1 MRIGFLLAIAAGVL
15 LPRPGHAQAAKAPA
29 VIRDSIYSMAV
40 DSTKYP
46 EAAFVYLL
54 DDGVLRYEPSGVG
67 TRTFRQVIQI
77 LKKDAVEQWAEYS
90 ISYQPDRERL
100 VLNWARVVAPGGQV
114 LSGAPEVSQDSDV
127 PASMENPVYQ
137 QVKVKRLTLAKVA
150 PGTLVDL
157 SYTIE
162 VLRPHLKGDFY
173 TGWRITTGRP
183 VIRSRLVLDTPTGYK
198 PRVLEENLSF
208 TPSVVDKGGRTVRT
222 WAAANLPKID
232 AELFASDSNGV
243 FQSVSVGGAI
253 TWEDI
258 GAWYAGLAR
267 DRYAMTPALDATLH
281 KLVAE
286 ARTFDDSLR
295 AIHRYVARDVR
306 YVAVSLGMGGYQ
318 PRAASAVS
326 ETGFGDCKDKA
337 TLFVTL
343 ARAIGLTAYPVLL
356 HSSNKVDREVPS
368 ISQFDH
374 AIAVV
379 DRKGARMFVDLT
391 ASDVPYGLVP
401 PNLDGQFV
409 LVVEPDGTTHQATIP
424 EPNPDQ
430 VASRMVIKGTVDS
443 AGFFGGT
450 IDMQLSGPSAAGLR
464 AGLTAPYDSTVRRQS
479 AMGLAATAY
488 PGGQGDSLIILESGA
503 TGADPHV
510 LVEMRRGRA
519 AQLAGNAA
527 ILTLPFRQRE
537 LDFSETIRELRKK
550 TPRRFPLDIAAMM
563 GRGAREV
570 RFELTLPPGWTAELP
585 PPQSHVGWWGRFD
598 TRMEQTGRTL
608 VMVEQQVPAH
618 GNLAPDRVEDV
629 VKWLETA
636 QTINQQYRTVA
647 VVRKP

>member
-1 MRIGFLLAIAAGVL
+1 MLGIIAGVL
-15 LPRPGHAQAAKAPA
+15 LTPPVGAQTKGPVA
-29 VIRDSIYSMAV
+29 IRDSIYAMAV
-40 DSTKYP
+40 DSVKYP
-46 EAAFVYLL
+46 DEAFIYLL
-54 DDGVLRYEPSGVG
+54 DDGVLRYEPSGTG

-100 VLNWARVVAPGGQV
+100 VLNWARVVAPDGRV
-114 LSGAPEVSQDSDV
+114 LSASPEVSQDSDV
-127 PASMENPVYQ
+127 PASMESPVYQ

-162 VLRPHLKGDFY
+162 VLKPHLKGDFY
-173 TGWRITTGRP
+173 SGWRITTGRP
-183 VIRSRLVLDTPTGYK
+183 VIRSRFVLDTPTGYQ
-198 PRVLEENLSF
+198 PRLLEHNLSF
-208 TPSVVDKGGRTVRT
+208 APAVVEKGGRTVRT
-222 WAAANLPKID
+222 WAVGNLPKID
-232 AELFASDSNGV
+232 FELFASDSNGV
-243 FQSVSVGGAI
+243 FQSVSVAGAI

-267 DRYAMTPALDATLH
+267 DRYALTPALQTTLGT
-281 KLVAE
+281 LVAG
-286 ARTFDDSLR
+286 ARNLDDSLR
-295 AIHRYVARDVR
+295 AIHRYVAKDIR

-318 PRAASAVS
+318 PRTAGVVS

-356 HSSNKVDREVPS
+356 HSSNHVDRELPS

-379 DRKGARMFVDLT
+379 DRNGTRTFVDLT
-391 ASDVPYGLVP
+391 ASEVPYGLVP

-409 LVVEPDGTTHQATIP
+409 LVVEPDGTTRQTTIP
-424 EPNPDQ
+424 EPKADQ
-430 VASRMVIKGTVDS
+430 VASRMIVRGAIDS

-450 IDMQLSGPSAAGLR
+450 IDMQLSGPAATALR
-464 AGLTAPYDSTVRRQS
+464 AGLSAPYDTTVRRQS
-479 AMGLAATAY
+479 ALGLAASAY
-488 PGGQGDSLIILESGA
+488 PGGQSDSLVVLDSGA
-503 TGADPHV
+503 TGGDPHMQ
-510 LVEMRRGRA
+510 VEMRRGRA

-537 LDFSETIRELRKK
+537 IDFSETVRELRKR
-550 TPRRFPLDIAAMM
+550 TPRRFPIDIAAIM
-563 GRGAREV
+563 GHGAREV
-570 RFELTLPPGWTAELP
+570 RFELTLPLGWTAELP
-585 PPQSHVGWWGRFD
+585 APQSHTGWWGQFD
-598 TRMEQTGRTL
+598 THMEQNGRTL
-608 VMVEQQVPAH
+608 LLIEQQVPAQ
-618 GNLAPDRVEDV
+618 GNLAPNRVDDA

-636 QTINQQYRTVA
+636 QAVNQQYRTVA